1 MKVKKKHTH
10 QKNNTNKF
18 FFFSNPGMFYFVN
31 QQQNMGINLFKKV
44 QEELSKRVLK
54 SSISFSAGG
63 LRPPGPPTRALPWT
77 QTVKTN

>member
-1 MKVKKKHTH
+1 MKVKKKTH
-10 QKNNTNKF
+10 QKTILTS

-54 SSISFSAGG
+54 SSILFCDFPGG
-63 LRPPGPPTRALPWT
+63 SIDPLWIRSPHMGTVGP
-77 QTVKTN
+77 